1 LASHEELLQVLEP
14 IGNEEL
20 KKQYL
25 ERANQVWQVGLKE
38 VLEKVNKELVGP
50 YALGDQ
56 LSLADI
62 HLAVWLARIAH
73 LSGAHP
79 NDDGNS
85 VIEKI
90 EGLVGAKFVKDI
102 SIVEARRRAG
112 LGSAMKLPGA
122 GTEGKA
128 DVADPQAIQPSTD
141 KSSRQSRLA
150 AFWET
155 IKERPS
161 WKKVY
166 DAGLH

>member
-1 LASHEELLQVLEP
+1 MCPLTNLWLIFVLH
-14 IGNEEL
+14 
-20 KKQYL
+20 
-25 ERANQVWQVGLKE
+25 
-38 VLEKVNKELVGP
+38 
-50 YALGDQ
+50 LGDQ

-73 LSGAHP
+73 LSGALP
-79 NDDGNS
+79 DEDGNS

-90 EGLVGAKFVKDI
+90 EGLVGAGFVKDI

-112 LGSAMKLPGA
+112 LGSALPGA
-122 GTEGKA
+122 GTEGKSEGA
-128 DVADPQAIQPSTD
+128 VSQTIQPSTD
-141 KSSRQSRLA
+141 KSPRQSRLA

-166 DAGLH
+166 GAGLH